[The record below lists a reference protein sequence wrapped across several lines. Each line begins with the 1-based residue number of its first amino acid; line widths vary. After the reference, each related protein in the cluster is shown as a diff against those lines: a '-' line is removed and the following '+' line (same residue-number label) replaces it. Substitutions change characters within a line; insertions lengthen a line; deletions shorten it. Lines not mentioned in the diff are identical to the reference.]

1 MYLVIGGDGGTW
13 GPYDFD
19 SMRRFVAEGRVIPGT
34 QVSVEGSNA
43 WIPAAMVPG
52 LFATGAS
59 PLQQPVT
66 AVPLPPGPAAGAA
79 GAAAPGAVGGPAP
92 HMAVHLPPGAGAAR
106 ASLVGPILV
115 TIFCCLPF
123 GVISIV
129 YAAQANSALDVG
141 NLPAAESARKNAS
154 MWMWIGAGVGFF
166 LSGAWT
172 LVSIVSAIR

>member
-66 AVPLPPGPAAGAA
+66 AVPLPPQTRRAASSRTSTPGRTERWRACA
-79 GAAAPGAVGGPAP
+79 SASSFQGAAATC
-92 HMAVHLPPGAGAAR
+92 AR
-106 ASLVGPILV
+106 
-115 TIFCCLPF
+115 
-123 GVISIV
+123 
-129 YAAQANSALDVG
+129 
-141 NLPAAESARKNAS
+141 
-154 MWMWIGAGVGFF
+154 
-166 LSGAWT
+166 
-172 LVSIVSAIR
+172 